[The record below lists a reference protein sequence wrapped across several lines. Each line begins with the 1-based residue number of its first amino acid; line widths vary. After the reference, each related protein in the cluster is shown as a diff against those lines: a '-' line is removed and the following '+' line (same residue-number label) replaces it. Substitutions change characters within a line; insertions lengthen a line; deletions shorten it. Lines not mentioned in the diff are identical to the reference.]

1 MAEPELFGI
10 GISTVANF
18 GVALGTVLL
27 AYFTYKSVK
36 ASEEQVKLAR
46 NTIEKPRI
54 LEKIRETLNGIKSEM
69 VLDLRTI
76 QTMDIIWCDG
86 IQQENIRGM
95 PLSFPYPQ
103 KNDYHLGI
111 RRIFSGPEFI
121 PTDQFSQSI
130 DRIDKNLKQRH
141 DTYLKI
147 NSELSRLENI
157 IKTDGFDKRVEH
169 LLSKATTLSLKQRND
184 APPES
189 YTIFR
194 NNSQEGTIP
203 KIQFHN
209 IITSM
214 LIETVLKPLDQNDYR
229 VACLG
234 YGPLTKELLPH
245 LNESIRNQPIQEADT
260 IKRRLLELLEI
271 LKKLDES
278 IIADIEL
285 MKGVYRE
292 KYTLTEKELDPY
304 RGMW

>member
-1 MAEPELFGI
+1 
-10 GISTVANF
+10 
-18 GVALGTVLL
+18 L
-27 AYFTYKSVK
+27 AYYTYKSVR

-54 LEKIRETLNGIKSEM
+54 LEKIHETLNGIKGEM
-69 VLDLRTI
+69 LQDLRNI
-76 QTMDIIWCDG
+76 QRVEIIWCEG

-95 PLSFPYPQ
+95 PLTFPFPQ

-130 DRIDKNLKQRH
+130 DRIDENLKKRN
-141 DTYLKI
+141 DTYLAI
-147 NSELSRLENI
+147 NQELSHLENN
-157 IKTDGFDKRVEH
+157 IKTDEFDKRIEH

-189 YTIFR
+189 YTIYR
-194 NNSQEGTIP
+194 NNSQEGTIT
-203 KIQFHN
+203 KIQFHS

-234 YGPLTKELLPH
+234 YGSLTRDLLP
-245 LNESIRNQPIQEADT
+245 LLDESIRNQPIRDADA
-260 IKRRLLELLEI
+260 IKGRILELLEI
-271 LKKLDES
+271 LKKLDEL
-278 IIADIEL
+278 IIADIES